1 MMRRKIRLVLLA
13 LGAIG
18 GYGSARG
25 GSECHEARRAAFER
39 QVDKVCLDPARSNE
53 APSTP

>member
-18 GYGSARG
+18 GYGSALA

-39 QVDKVCLDPARSNE
+39 HVAKVCLDAARSNE